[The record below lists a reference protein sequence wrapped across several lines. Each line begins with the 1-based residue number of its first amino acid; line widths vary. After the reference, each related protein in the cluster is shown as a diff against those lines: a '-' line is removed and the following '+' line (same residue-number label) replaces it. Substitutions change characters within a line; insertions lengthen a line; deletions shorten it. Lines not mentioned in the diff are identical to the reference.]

1 MGYRVEL
8 TELAK
13 NDLLEIAKYLS
24 SFYPET
30 ASKALDDIWEKFD
43 IIEDNPHL
51 YPCYEKNAKLR
62 KAVATHYL
70 IFYHPN
76 DETKQ
81 AMIYRVIRA
90 SWNVEQHL
98 NNYFNQKD
106 ELL

>member
-13 NDLLEIAKYLS
+13 TDLLEIAKYLS

-30 ASKALDDIWEKFD
+30 TSKALDEIWEKFD
-43 IIEDNPHL
+43 IIENSPH
-51 YPCYEKNAKLR
+51 YEKNTKLR
-62 KAVATHYL
+62 KAVATNHL

-81 AMIYRVIRA
+81 VMIYRIIRA
-90 SWNVEQHL
+90 SWNGERHL
-98 NNYFNQKD
+98 EDYFNTKD